1 MKKVLILGGSVLQ
14 IPLIKTAKKLNLYV
28 IVVDMYEKAEGF
40 KYADEKYYISTIDDE
55 KIIELFRTLKPDGI
69 LTAATDLPMRT
80 IAKVG
85 ELFDVNTISYNSA
98 INSTDKYQM
107 RSKLDENNVPIPKYY
122 VANTKSEYLDS
133 LEKIDGNKICK
144 PVDSSGS
151 KGVILIENR
160 ESAEEAFLYA
170 KKYSKSGKILVE
182 EQMVGSEVSVESITI
197 NGKTKVIAITDKITT
212 GSPYFTEM
220 GHSIH
225 SQLPYTIK
233 GKIEQVTIKAIEAL
247 GITMGP
253 THTELIITSEGPKI
267 VEVGARLGGDFIT
280 SHLVK
285 YATGI
290 DLLELHLK
298 QSVGYEIE
306 DSFNIKNYGAA
317 IKYFENSNGVLRDI
331 IIPEYVYDNEN
342 LIEIAITGEFG
353 SEISEVSNSN
363 SRIGHVI
370 CSGENSKQALVN
382 CERILKDIKIEID

>member
-28 IVVDMYEKAEGF
+28 IVVDMNEKAEGF

-55 KIIELFRTLKPDGI
+55 KIIELFRELKPDGI

-85 ELFDVNTISYNSA
+85 ELFNVNTISYDSA

-107 RSKLDENNVPIPKYY
+107 RNKLDENNVPIPEYY

-133 LEKIDGNKICK
+133 LKKIDGNKICK

-160 ESAEEAFLYA
+160 DSAEEAFLYA
-170 KKYSKSGKILVE
+170 KKYSKSGKILIE
-182 EQMVGSEVSVESITI
+182 EQMIGNEVSVESITI

-225 SQLPYTIK
+225 SQLPSTIK
-233 GKIEQVTIKAIEAL
+233 RQIEQVTIKAIEAL
-247 GITMGP
+247 DIKMGP
-253 THTELIITSEGPKI
+253 SHTELIITSEGPKI

-298 QSVGYEIE
+298 QSVGYEIK
-306 DSFNIKNYGAA
+306 DNFNIKKYGSA
-317 IKYFENSNGVLRDI
+317 IKYFENRNGVLRDI
-331 IIPEYVYDNEN
+331 IIPDHVYDNEN

-353 SEISEVSNSN
+353 SDISEVSNSN

-370 CSGENSKQALVN
+370 CHGKDSKEALEN
-382 CERILKDIKIEID
+382 CEIILKDIKIEID